1 MVRSNLEMYYLSM
14 TLVKKI
20 LEVGII
26 NNCEYLKAEV
36 FLAKKHCIKNSNLY
50 RLNDLTIS
58 QKRVIC
64 MIPKEEVQEN
74 DENYNQVRHIT
85 EVIKKN

>member
-20 LEVGII
+20 FEVGII
-26 NNCEYLKAEV
+26 NNSEYLKAEM

-50 RLNDLTIS
+50 RLNDLTIP